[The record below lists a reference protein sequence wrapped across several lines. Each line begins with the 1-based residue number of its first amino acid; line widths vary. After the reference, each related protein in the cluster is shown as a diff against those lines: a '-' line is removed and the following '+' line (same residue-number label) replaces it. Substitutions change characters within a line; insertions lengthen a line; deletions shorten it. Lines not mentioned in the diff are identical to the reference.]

1 MCGGYSGEDCGVL
14 KIWKAISNAKL
25 PCQRGYILPNV
36 RQTYASWALQSGIAP
51 ENLQKILG
59 HKKFATTAEIYYHSN
74 ADALVSTVLNASNRV
89 SNRKQTATDEN

>member
-1 MCGGYSGEDCGVL
+1 MQSCLARGAISCPMCGKKQAVEKRKTPHST
-14 KIWKAISNAKL
+14 
-25 PCQRGYILPNV
+25 RH
-36 RQTYASWALQSGIAP
+36 TYASWALQSGIAP

-59 HKKFATTAEIYYHSN
+59 HKKFAMTAEIYYHSN